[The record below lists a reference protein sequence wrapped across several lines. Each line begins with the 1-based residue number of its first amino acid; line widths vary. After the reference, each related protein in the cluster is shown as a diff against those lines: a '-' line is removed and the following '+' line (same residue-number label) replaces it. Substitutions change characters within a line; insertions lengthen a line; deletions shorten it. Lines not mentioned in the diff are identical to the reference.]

1 MWLVD
6 QYPAGKPN
14 VMRPSFAEL
23 LEKSLCKQE
32 DMRAWC
38 NHCRTYVSLQ
48 QVICSTLP
56 PNFCPVSWSWAYSSK
71 FSLALLGARC
81 SPHYVLVSCSLDKV
95 GLQTRFPCSVP
106 DILIVNC
113 CIQREADLYYWFA
126 DGDYTT
132 TSDSSKFA
140 TSSTTTN
147 SSRPISSGSQAV
159 RSNWLPFHI
168 EIAVDPVTFS
178 VTVTEVYLLVMLV
191 SYIYFILLLV
201 IMHSRLPRV
210 CFYSSSSNAPSC
222 IGAQVHSTCKDPLGW
237 CIS

>member
-1 MWLVD
+1 MWD
-6 QYPAGKPN
+6 FYIWQYFLT
-14 VMRPSFAEL
+14 S
-23 LEKSLCKQE
+23 
-32 DMRAWC
+32 
-38 NHCRTYVSLQ
+38 HCHYPVVKKNCLWRIYWQYHNTGQCDWLISIQ
-48 QVICSTLP
+48 QVSRMWCARHLQSSWRKASVSRKTCVPGAIIVELMFPSSRWFVQLSLP
-56 PNFCPVSWSWAYSSK
+56 IAVQFHYPGLISSK

-126 DGDYTT
+126 DGDYITT
-132 TSDSSKFA
+132 LDSSKFP

-147 SSRPISSGSQAV
+147 SSRPISSGSQTV

-178 VTVTEVYLLVMLV
+178 VTVTEVYLLVMLIL
-191 SYIYFILLLV
+191 YI
-201 IMHSRLPRV
+201 
-210 CFYSSSSNAPSC
+210 FYSF
-222 IGAQVHSTCKDPLGW
+222 TC
-237 CIS
+237 